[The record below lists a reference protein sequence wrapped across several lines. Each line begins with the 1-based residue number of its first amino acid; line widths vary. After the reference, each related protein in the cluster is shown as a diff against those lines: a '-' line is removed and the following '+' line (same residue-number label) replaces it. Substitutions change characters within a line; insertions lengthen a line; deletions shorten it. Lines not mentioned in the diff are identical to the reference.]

1 MSALPGLLRRWPDCL
16 VPGAVYK
23 NTRSGRASLL
33 RQSVEALG
41 ATPHPLRTYAGLVS
55 NCTSKMLLGYPC
67 LGPPRP
73 GLDANRAIAV
83 VRAAGFV
90 GLTER
95 FADSLLLLKRTFD
108 ERFRRSG
115 EEILDLVLSLPSRRR
130 LAASSDCGNSNT

>member
-23 NTRSGRASLL
+23 NTRSGRAALL

-41 ATPHPLRTYAGLVS
+41 ATPHPLRTYAGLVA
-55 NCTSKMLLGYPC
+55 NCTTKMLLGYPC

-73 GLDANRAIAV
+73 GLDAGRAAAV

-108 ERFRRSG
+108 FDARAPRMPPGSTREP
-115 EEILDLVLSLPSRRR
+115 V
-130 LAASSDCGNSNT
+130 